1 MGVLLF
7 CPLLVSAPSRRPA
20 PRVCALLRV
29 VRWVHG
35 AAGHLGEVGEF
46 GGLVRA
52 RPSCRY
58 SAGVSSVW
66 GRASCTSVLLAVLC
80 SVAALLLGVWLS
92 LGVGV
97 VVTVARV
104 LLAVGA
110 RADAAVLSRL
120 LTWLPLR
127 PKCGAM
133 SSRRCRSVGAIGG
146 GLNSLAML
154 NSLAL
159 LNGKVAVHLPRQ
171 MHSFFAFSF
180 LPSLSC

>member
-1 MGVLLF
+1 M
-7 CPLLVSAPSRRPA
+7 
-20 PRVCALLRV
+20 
-29 VRWVHG
+29 
-35 AAGHLGEVGEF
+35 
-46 GGLVRA
+46 
-52 RPSCRY
+52 
-58 SAGVSSVW
+58 W

-146 GLNSLAML
+146 GGVL